1 MKKRLIKVAILYSSL
16 FLLFIGYYIFA
27 SITDITIPCIFRELT
42 GYQCPGCGLTHLFFD
57 LLNFR
62 FKDAFND
69 NQFVFILLPFLI
81 AFIIYKTY
89 LYIHNKKDEIISKIP
104 LIFKIA
110 LLIAAIL
117 FGIIRNF

>member
-1 MKKRLIKVAILYSSL
+1 MKKRIIKVTILYSCL

-57 LLNFR
+57 LLNLR

-69 NQFVFILLPFLI
+69 NQFAFILLPFLI